1 MRRRQAS
8 KRARQSPI
16 TATMLHGTPVD
27 ALTEHVAAT
36 GADLVIMTA
45 HGHSGFARLRLG
57 RVSDALIRRLSV
69 PVLVLPPG
77 NADAPAHTSPP
88 YLHVLVPAD
97 AVVLAKA
104 TLQQAI
110 ALDAART
117 SIYTLLTVVQPLPP
131 LDPFPD
137 VARWVNPEGVS
148 SEQHATLADDL
159 AAAHR
164 QLDRTAGPLR
174 HAGVSVDVVAL
185 VHPDP
190 ATAILEYAAGHA
202 VDLIALATH
211 GRSRLASA
219 MVGSVARAVL
229 HGSPVPVLACRP
241 HSSRN

>member
-1 MRRRQAS
+1 MYR
-8 KRARQSPI
+8 
-16 TATMLHGTPVD
+16 
-27 ALTEHVAAT
+27 
-36 GADLVIMTA
+36 
-45 HGHSGFARLRLG
+45 
-57 RVSDALIRRLSV
+57 
-69 PVLVLPPG
+69 
-77 NADAPAHTSPP
+77 
-88 YLHVLVPAD
+88 HVLVPLDGSAAAERAIEPALALASSVRA
-97 AVVLAKA
+97 AVELVHVHDPAWLPHDGVPTVDPRFDQDRAR
-104 TLQQAI
+104 TMRE

-137 VARWVNPEGVS
+137 VTRWVNPEGVS

-159 AAAHR
+159 ATARR

-211 GRSRLASA
+211 GRSRLARA

-241 HSSRN
+241 RSSRN